1 MLPAGYTGGG
11 RLQLEAS
18 QMSCAEKTPSCVHA
32 AGSRRKS
39 LVVIE
44 IKREFCELLAPEISE
59 RNCNSCDEIGGF
71 QVVGAG
77 AIEPAFV
84 GQQIN
89 TEALPRLISP
99 NTSRISGLGARHA
112 VRYVSKK
119 AHQKDLWVMGCDFAS
134 PLTAPDTSTF
144 RSSTAGNFRTVAF
157 TSAGNVHPQG
167 RRLLFNYGTPE
178 RTQTWIKL
186 GGRVTPTGCTS
197 FAPENN
203 LKEPR

>member
-1 MLPAGYTGGG
+1 M
-11 RLQLEAS
+11 
-18 QMSCAEKTPSCVHA
+18 
-32 AGSRRKS
+32 
-39 LVVIE
+39 
-44 IKREFCELLAPEISE
+44 
-59 RNCNSCDEIGGF
+59 
-71 QVVGAG
+71 VGAG

-144 RSSTAGNFRTVAF
+144 RSSAAGNFRTVAF

-167 RRLLFNYGTPE
+167 RRLLFNYGNVSDSGQAATKLTRQPE
-178 RTQTWIKL
+178 TERLIWRVDVDVIPCDL
-186 GGRVTPTGCTS
+186 APRFYPDLSSFGRFDVPIWAVVAAGAGAELS
-197 FAPENN
+197 A
-203 LKEPR
+203 